1 MKDFRLQAIASDPRK
16 RFFCGQ
22 SRSASASADDAA
34 VVFATKSLVPLG
46 WPLSDAGWAAL
57 TLAVN
62 SAICD
67 GPYICLVNHAGKV
80 FGSQTANVVTHP

>member
-1 MKDFRLQAIASDPRK
+1 M
-16 RFFCGQ
+16 
-22 SRSASASADDAA
+22 
-34 VVFATKSLVPLG
+34 FATKSLVPLG